1 MISVTLSVQL
11 IVLDRYF
18 ILLSISYKLIV
29 IPISDVNKPLTFT
42 YKLKLLVWVKSVPK
56 YTIQSI
62 IIWLYSL
69 QIHLSISQFRCP
81 LTYVHADVGEI
92 VLIGLQLVGNRHRLY
107 RLQTMAVSISNEGHG
122 AGAILLRLEVPC

>member
-1 MISVTLSVQL
+1 MSVSLSAV
-11 IVLDRYF
+11 
-18 ILLSISYKLIV
+18 
-29 IPISDVNKPLTFT
+29 T
-42 YKLKLLVWVKSVPK
+42 YKLKLHVWVKSVPK

-69 QIHLSISQFRCP
+69 RIRLSISQFRCS
-81 LTYVHADVGEI
+81 LTHVHVYVGEI